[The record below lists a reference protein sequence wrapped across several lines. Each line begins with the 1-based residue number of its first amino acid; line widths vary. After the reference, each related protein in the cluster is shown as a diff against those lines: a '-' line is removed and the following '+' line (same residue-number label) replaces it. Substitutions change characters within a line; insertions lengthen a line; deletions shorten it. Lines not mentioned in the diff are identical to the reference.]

1 MKIATLLA
9 ASALVLVAG
18 CDSKKENAAEV
29 QDAQAGATVGEDSP
43 GMGPAEAAVDGG
55 TTAGAVSEQAS
66 DAMEN
71 QADAVRNNAEATA
84 DKMENQADAV
94 RENAE
99 QKADMLEDKAG

>member
-29 QDAQAGATVGEDSP
+29 KDAQMGATSGEDSAA
-43 GMGPAEAAVDGG
+43 MGPNEAAVDGVNS
-55 TTAGAVSEQAS
+55 GAVSEQVS
-66 DAMEN
+66 DTMEN
-71 QADAVRNNAEATA
+71 QADAVRNNAEAVADNMENRA
-84 DKMENQADAV
+84 DKV

-99 QKADMLEDKAG
+99 QKADALENKAG